1 MRSAWRPSRQR
12 GEAMNRT
19 AWIGLAKLIAVG
31 ALVGLALAAFNGH
44 GRQQYQAGR
53 QDERNNWLQRDN
65 EALRIANGRIATLQQ
80 AAREKEQT
88 HGKAMDGIAAQHQK
102 DLKDART
109 EQDRVIADLRA
120 RNLRLRV
127 PVIASTSAACRGGGA
142 GIEAGPGTGQRDGE
156 ATAELSDAAAEFLVG
171 LASEADDVARQL
183 SACQAVVIADRQQ
196 QEGQ

>member
-1 MRSAWRPSRQR
+1 
-12 GEAMNRT
+12 MNRT
-19 AWIGLAKLIAVG
+19 AWIGLVKL
-31 ALVGLALAAFNGH
+31 LAAVAGAGLLWSAFYTH
-44 GRQQYQAGR
+44 GEQQYQAGR
-53 QDERNNWLQRDN
+53 QDGLNAWLKRDN
-65 EALRIANGRIATLQQ
+65 DALRQANQRISTLEQE
-80 AAREKEQT
+80 ARDQERA
-88 HGKAMDGIAAQHQK
+88 HGQAMDAIAVQHQK

-127 PVIASTSAACRGGGA
+127 PVVTTASAACRGGGA